1 MTEYILSHLQ
11 DVPTEE
17 SSNAVPTRITAVA
30 SSTSTPGI
38 HTLPTECL
46 AQVCAFLSITDVSS
60 LRLCC
65 STLALGFPL
74 DQQFWRNQFLSGH
87 LLGLRDLD
95 QQLLRGKADELRG
108 KDWKGLVR
116 TLARYEN
123 FQGSE
128 GGKERSE
135 RGELHDAPIGLKNRS
150 RLWKIIRDICR
161 GAALPV

>member
-11 DVPTEE
+11 AVPTEE
-17 SSNAVPTRITAVA
+17 SSRASLTKITAAA

-38 HTLPTECL
+38 QTLPTECL
-46 AQVCAFLSITDVSS
+46 ARVSTFLSIVDVSS

-65 STLALGFPL
+65 STLALGIPL
-74 DQQFWRNQFLSGH
+74 DQQFWRNQLQSGH

-95 QQLLRGKADELRG
+95 QQLLREKADELRG

-128 GGKERSE
+128 EGKERSE
-135 RGELHDAPIGLKNRS
+135 WGELHNAPIGLKNRL
-150 RLWKIIRDICR
+150 RIWKIIRDICR
-161 GAALPV
+161 AQY